1 MSTGD
6 VHYLETGNLNKL
18 NVTLIKENFPDTGI
32 ADINWTF
39 LNFLKQTNFLP
50 KIKLFGIH
58 GIKNL
63 KQWQILTM
71 MSIK

>member
-32 ADINWTF
+32 ADIN
-39 LNFLKQTNFLP
+39 
-50 KIKLFGIH
+50 
-58 GIKNL
+58 
-63 KQWQILTM
+63 
-71 MSIK
+71 